1 MREWEFLLVIICT
14 VKYKLDRWL
23 MLVSEFML
31 KNDFLKEQAR
41 FLIQFRII
49 ITVLTYT
56 YIYYKNLYFFRIYK

>member
-1 MREWEFLLVIICT
+1 MREWKFLLVIICT
-14 VKYKLDRWL
+14 VKYKLDRL
-23 MLVSEFML
+23 LILVSEFML

-41 FLIQFRII
+41 FLIQFRIT